1 MRRIRAVSA
10 FPTLFTLGNLV
21 CGFFAIVVAARIA
34 KPGDLPF
41 VPSPKLDSAR
51 ELLRSLDPTHNL
63 LLCGSLIFLAMVFDM
78 FDGQVARLAKVT
90 SDFGAQLD
98 SLCDLV
104 SFGVAPGILLVKMC
118 PQFADLHADA
128 IWCIAALFA
137 CCAAMRLARFNVET
151 DDDDDHSS
159 FEGLPSPAAA
169 AVIASWAIFSYTLR
183 NEINY
188 TNFENFDWWLQR
200 LLPIAAIFIALL
212 MVSRF
217 PYPHL
222 VTHLV
227 RGQKSF
233 PQLVAIVFTL
243 LLLVAVGRFAIPVF
257 CGVYALA
264 PPLAHAWRWNWRR
277 RRRRIAL
284 KKAG

>member
-34 KPGDLPF
+34 KPGDTAF

-51 ELLRSLDPTHNL
+51 ELFASIDPTHNVM
-63 LLCGSLIFLAMVFDM
+63 LCGVLIFVAMLFDM
-78 FDGQVARLAKVT
+78 FDGQVARIAKVT

-98 SLCDLV
+98 SLCDVV

-118 PQFADLHADA
+118 PQFTQVHSMA
-128 IWCIAALFA
+128 IWTIAAFYA

-151 DDDDDHSS
+151 DDEDDHST

-169 AVIASWAIFSYTLR
+169 AVIASFAVFSYTVR

-188 TNFENFDWWLQR
+188 VNFQEFDWWLQR
-200 LLPIAAIFIALL
+200 LMPIVALAIALL
-212 MVSRF
+212 MVSRI

-222 VTHLV
+222 VTHLM

-233 PQLVAIVFTL
+233 PQLVAMVF
-243 LLLVAVGRFAIPVF
+243 VIMAVLTVGAYAIPAL
-257 CGVYALA
+257 CGLFALT
-264 PPLAHAWRWNWRR
+264 PPLLYGWRWSWKRR
-277 RRRRIAL
+277 HLLRRT
-284 KKAG
+284 G

>member
-21 CGFFAIVVAARIA
+21 CGFFAIVVASRIA
-34 KPGDLPF
+34 KPGDTF
-41 VPSPKLDSAR
+41 VAVPSPKLDSAR
-51 ELLRSLDPTHNL
+51 ELFLSSDPTHNVM
-63 LLCGSLIFLAMVFDM
+63 LCGTLIFIAMLFDM

-98 SLCDLV
+98 SLCDVV

-118 PQFADLHADA
+118 PQSTQIHPMA
-128 IWCIAALFA
+128 IWTIAAFYA

-151 DDDDDHSS
+151 DDEDDHSS

-169 AVIASWAIFSYTLR
+169 SVIASFAVFSYTVR

-188 TNFENFDWWLQR
+188 VNFQDFDWWLQR
-200 LLPIAAIFIALL
+200 LMPLVALAIALL
-212 MVSRF
+212 MVSRI

-222 VTHLV
+222 VTHLL

-233 PQLVAIVFTL
+233 PQLVAMVF
-243 LLLVAVGRFAIPVF
+243 VIMAVITVGAYAVPAM
-257 CGVYALA
+257 CGLYALS
-264 PPLAHAWRWNWRR
+264 PPIAHGWRWSWRR
-277 RRRRIAL
+277 RHYLGR
-284 KKAG
+284 KGG

>member
-34 KPGDLPF
+34 KPGDLPLG
-41 VPSPKLDSAR
+41 PSEKLHSAVQ
-51 ELLRSLDPTHNL
+51 LLRSVDPTHNL

-118 PQFADLHADA
+118 PQFALVHDEA
-128 IWCIAALFA
+128 IWSIAALFA
-137 CCAAMRLARFNVET
+137 CCAAIRLARFNVET
-151 DDDDDHSS
+151 DDDDDHST
-159 FEGLPSPAAA
+159 FDGLPSPAAA
-169 AVIASWAIFSYTLR
+169 SVIASWAIFSYTLR

-188 TNFENFDWWLQR
+188 ANYEHFDLWLQR
-200 LLPIAAIFIALL
+200 LLPIVAIVVALL

-257 CGVYALA
+257 CAVYALA
-264 PPLAHAWRWNWRR
+264 PPLVHSWQWNWRR
-277 RRRRIAL
+277 RRGPV